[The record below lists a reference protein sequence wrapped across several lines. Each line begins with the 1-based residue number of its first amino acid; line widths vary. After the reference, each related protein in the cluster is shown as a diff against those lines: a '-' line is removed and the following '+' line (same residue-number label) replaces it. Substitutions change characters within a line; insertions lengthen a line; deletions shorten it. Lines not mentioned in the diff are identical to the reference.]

1 MKLAETESV
10 FTAGLEPRCSV
21 AQRARA
27 LRQVRE
33 NSRIPAELAL
43 TIYSNNISGALVKA
57 LTAAFPACRRILGE
71 ACFAGIAHRFI
82 EHSPSK
88 QADLNRYG
96 ASFGDFLDDWTAN
109 RAPFADYRYLGDLAR
124 LEWYCHT
131 AYTAADDPP
140 FDFKA
145 LAAAAGRE
153 AYETLRFRLS
163 HSLGLLQSDY
173 PVMEIR
179 ETNLSAGDAGEVQAD
194 KLPEYLVV
202 SRPTLQPR
210 VERVDAVTFRL
221 LAACQDDRTLGHIT
235 NTGSPPANTLSETLA
250 ELIQRQW
257 ITGFTMGSPFTTRE
271 PVDV

>member
-10 FTAGLEPRCSV
+10 FTAGLEPGCSV
-21 AQRARA
+21 AQRTRA

-33 NSRIPAELAL
+33 NGRIPAELAL
-43 TIYSNNISGALVKA
+43 TIYRNNISGALIKA

-71 ACFAGIAHRFI
+71 ACFTSIAHRFI

-96 ASFGDFLDDWTAN
+96 AAFGDFLDDWTAN
-109 RAPFADYRYLGDLAR
+109 RAPFSDYRYLGDLAR

-145 LAAAAGRE
+145 LAAAGRD
-153 AYETLRFRLS
+153 ATETLRFRLS
-163 HSLGLLQSDY
+163 HSLSLLQSDY

-179 ETNLSAGDAGEVQAD
+179 ETNLSTGDAGEVRAD

-210 VERVDAVTFRL
+210 VERVDAVTFQRL
-221 LAACQDDRTLGHIT
+221 TACQDGRTLGHIT
-235 NTGSPPANTLSETLA
+235 NTGSPPANTLPETLA

-257 ITGFTMGSPFTTRE
+257 ITGFTMDRLFTTRE
-271 PVDV
+271 PADA